1 MALLLLKEEPE
12 FKLGVW
18 KIEEQ
23 MDFFAGPITFQSSSS
38 NASRQIQQLATR
50 YLLNLLHQDFPFSDI
65 EIDEAGKPFIQDS
78 QLNFNLSHTLSLAVV
93 ILSHT
98 QSVGIDAEKINSRVL
113 KIQQKFINEVEAA
126 NLVGKTEAEQISMLT
141 KYWTIKEAVYKWW
154 GKGSVDFANEICIQ
168 SNTNEEEVVKVNFK
182 KENGIALEVNCFQLD
197 DHWISYVVK

>member
-38 NASRQIQQLATR
+38 HASRQIQQLATR

-65 EIDEAGKPFIQDS
+65 EIDEGGKPFIQDS